1 MCGVSA
7 AGGFSDV
14 QCQGAHAVDIGDV
27 LQTAKNG
34 AQVGGDGS
42 LQGEQGEGVT
52 FGLGGLNH
60 EVVVVADHGFSQDDV
75 CPEKGLGRLLHRGA
89 GEPAHIADAA
99 RECVELLMKRRTHIV
114 NGRPQQ
120 PATRLVRSTVQ
131 LRRFSGI
138 RDVVE
143 LRVGLGDLVARMV
156 AFIRAGYPQGVPE
169 TDYVPLLAL
178 LRRRLSDDEVAA
190 VATQL
195 AARGEMNID
204 AADIGVAITRIT
216 DELPSQADLDR
227 VQRRLETIGWPVDPD
242 R

>member
-1 MCGVSA
+1 M
-7 AGGFSDV
+7 
-14 QCQGAHAVDIGDV
+14 
-27 LQTAKNG
+27 
-34 AQVGGDGS
+34 
-42 LQGEQGEGVT
+42 
-52 FGLGGLNH
+52 
-60 EVVVVADHGFSQDDV
+60 
-75 CPEKGLGRLLHRGA
+75 
-89 GEPAHIADAA
+89 
-99 RECVELLMKRRTHIV
+99 
-114 NGRPQQ
+114 
-120 PATRLVRSTVQ
+120 
-131 LRRFSGI
+131 
-138 RDVVE
+138 
-143 LRVGLGDLVARMV
+143 GLGDLVARMV

-242 R
+242 RWLPTSSPLGQLAAFIQRRIRRVYDGSGPPRSRAARRSVTTNRSSESMVSMSRMRGE

>member
-1 MCGVSA
+1 
-7 AGGFSDV
+7 
-14 QCQGAHAVDIGDV
+14 
-27 LQTAKNG
+27 
-34 AQVGGDGS
+34 
-42 LQGEQGEGVT
+42 
-52 FGLGGLNH
+52 
-60 EVVVVADHGFSQDDV
+60 
-75 CPEKGLGRLLHRGA
+75 
-89 GEPAHIADAA
+89 
-99 RECVELLMKRRTHIV
+99 
-114 NGRPQQ
+114 
-120 PATRLVRSTVQ
+120 
-131 LRRFSGI
+131 
-138 RDVVE
+138 
-143 LRVGLGDLVARMV
+143 MV

-178 LRRRLSDDEVAA
+178 LRRRSSDDEVAA